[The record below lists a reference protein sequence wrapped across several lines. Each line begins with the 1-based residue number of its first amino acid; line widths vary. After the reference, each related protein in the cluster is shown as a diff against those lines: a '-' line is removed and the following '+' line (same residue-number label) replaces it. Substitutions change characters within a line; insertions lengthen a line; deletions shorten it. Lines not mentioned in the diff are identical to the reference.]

1 MTTSTHWAARSL
13 QWKQLGP
20 PLQPN
25 QEVID
30 CFHSL
35 VPASSNILMMGVT
48 PQIAQ
53 AYDNVIS
60 VDREPAMIEN
70 VWPGNSESKQA
81 INDNWLTVHLPP
93 NTFDGVIGDG
103 SINMLS
109 IVDIPRMLRRAL
121 TLLKPGGV
129 FACRM
134 FTRPDT
140 PIELDQLYQEA
151 ITPSVNFSAY
161 KRLIPMY
168 LAELHGPVV
177 PVNQISILFDQ
188 MFPDRSQ
195 LPWTAEQLTTIDD
208 YSKSDTTTW
217 FPTRDEILKLSPSN
231 ARFIDAGTYDIADT
245 CPILTFTK

>member
-1 MTTSTHWAARSL
+1 MKNTHWAARSL
-13 QWKQLGP
+13 HWKLLGP

-35 VPASSNILMMGVT
+35 IPATSNILLLGVT
-48 PQIAQ
+48 PQIAD
-53 AYDNVIS
+53 AYTNVIS
-60 VDREPAMIEN
+60 VDREPAMIAN
-70 VWPGNSESKQA
+70 VWPGDSKTKHA
-81 INDNWLTVHLPP
+81 INDNWLKIHLPP

-109 IVDIPRMLRRAL
+109 LIDIPVMLGRIS

-134 FTRPDT
+134 FTRPDLDIT
-140 PIELDQLYQEA
+140 LDQLLAEA
-151 ITPSVNFSAY
+151 ITPTVNFSAY
-161 KRLIPMY
+161 KRLLPMY
-168 LAELHGPVV
+168 IAAQHGSLV
-177 PVNQISILFDQ
+177 PVRQISILFNQ
-188 MFPDRSQ
+188 MFPDRSV
-195 LPWTAEQLTTIDD
+195 LPWTAEQLDTIDD

-217 FPTRDEILKLSPSN
+217 FPTRDEILALSPKNSK
-231 ARFIDAGTYDIADT
+231 FVDVGTYDIAYT